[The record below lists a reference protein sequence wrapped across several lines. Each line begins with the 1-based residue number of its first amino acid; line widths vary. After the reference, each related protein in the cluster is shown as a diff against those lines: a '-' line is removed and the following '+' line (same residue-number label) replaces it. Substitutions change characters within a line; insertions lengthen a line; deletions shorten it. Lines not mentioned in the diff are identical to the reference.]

1 MEDFEYGP
9 ITLAGNIRSII
20 NSQLNGYENEKCS
33 PLEKSEVEQLVKN
46 ITDYVLSEIDK
57 SIRLKNY
64 INKD

>member
-1 MEDFEYGP
+1 MEDLEYGT

>member
-46 ITDYVLSEIDK
+46 ITDYVLSISQHIVK
-57 SIRLKNY
+57 R
-64 INKD
+64 

>member
-1 MEDFEYGP
+1 MEDLEYGP

-46 ITDYVLSEIDK
+46 ITDYVLSISQHIVK
-57 SIRLKNY
+57 R
-64 INKD
+64 

>member
-1 MEDFEYGP
+1 MEDLEYGP

>member
-1 MEDFEYGP
+1 MENLEYGP

-46 ITDYVLSEIDK
+46 ITDYVLSI
-57 SIRLKNY
+57 I
-64 INKD
+64 